1 MDSKIS
7 RVVKIVTA
15 HFNTSVF
22 EDIPEGKMIDGPMI
36 IKECKKLMDRKL
48 DKNDFEE
55 EMQTKSSLRDTEMV
69 LHSLSVFY
77 W

>member
-1 MDSKIS
+1 M
-7 RVVKIVTA
+7 TA

-22 EDIPEGKMIDGPMI
+22 EDIPDGKQIDGPTI

-55 EMQTKSSLRDTEMV
+55 QMRSKSSLRDTEMV
-69 LHSLSVFY
+69 LHSLSVLH
-77 W
+77 